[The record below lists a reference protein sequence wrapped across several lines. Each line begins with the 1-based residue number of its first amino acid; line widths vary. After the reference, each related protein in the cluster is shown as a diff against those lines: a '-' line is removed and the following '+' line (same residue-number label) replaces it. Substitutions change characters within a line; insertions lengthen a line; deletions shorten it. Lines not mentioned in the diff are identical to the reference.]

1 MIQPLPRTIFRFL
14 GSMNLAITLLVA
26 VAIAA
31 IIGTVLKQNQPYTD
45 YVFKFGPFWFEIFKT
60 LDLYDVYSS
69 SWFLVLLSFLVIS
82 TSVCVYRN
90 TPHMLRDMKNFH
102 DHAQQASL
110 QRLAHH
116 YSWQSVQS
124 LQNCADFVGIVLK
137 HNHYKSKIIDTR
149 DGLLIAAKKGSGSRL
164 GYIFTHLAIVIICI
178 GGLLD
183 GNVPLK
189 LAELRGD
196 IAVET
201 RRIPA
206 SEVPDKSTLS
216 TDNLSF
222 RANIDIT
229 EGKAANIAFIDFK
242 DGYLVQE
249 LPFTIQVADFRIEH
263 YESGQPKSF
272 ESDLIILD
280 KASDTPIKQTISVN
294 HPFSYKGYTIYQN
307 SFGDGGSVLNLN
319 LQPLTA
325 SANARLQKAQAT
337 VKEPLKLATAA
348 GTLTLEVSDFRPFNV
363 NPDPLGV
370 KKFRN
375 IGPSFQFKLRKPNGT
390 ANEYIN
396 YMQPV
401 EQEGAKY
408 YLSGMRSSPAES
420 FKYWYIPADTE
431 QRMDRFFNFL
441 STLNSSEKLAKIAL
455 ASAQA
460 TDNSK
465 HLPLDQQQKVADFMV
480 TISRQFVEGGSEK
493 VSAELAKSVPEQNR
507 QKIAQLYATVLN
519 QFLKNVYLSV
529 LKTEGVDIRQP
540 ISAFDQ
546 RFFEDAV
553 NAISVAY
560 QYDSPVLLE
569 LASFKHIEA
578 TGLQIT
584 RAPGKW
590 LVFPGCLLLVI
601 GVFCMFYLPQR
612 RLWVL
617 MQNADEQTSLILA
630 GSALRNRYD
639 FDKEFELIRQ
649 DLAQTL
655 K

>member
-1 MIQPLPRTIFRFL
+1 
-14 GSMNLAITLLVA
+14 MNLAITLLVA

-31 IIGTVLKQNQPYTD
+31 VIGTVLKQNQPYTD

-69 SWFLVLLSFLVIS
+69 SWFLILLSFLVVS

-90 TPHMLRDMKNFH
+90 TPHMLRDMKTFH
-102 DHAQQASL
+102 EQAHKTSL
-110 QRLAHH
+110 QRLPHH
-116 YSWQSVQS
+116 YAWQSGQS
-124 LQNCADFVGIVLK
+124 LQNCADFVSALLK
-137 HNHYKSKIIDTR
+137 HKRYTSKIIDTQ
-149 DGLLIAAKKGSGSRL
+149 DGLLIAAKKGAGSRL
-164 GYIFTHLAIVIICI
+164 GYIFTHAAIVIICT

-189 LAELRGD
+189 IAEMRGT

-201 RRIPA
+201 RKLPV
-206 SEVPDKSTLS
+206 SKVPEKSTLS
-216 TDNLSF
+216 VNNLSF

-242 DGYLVQE
+242 DGYLVQK
-249 LPFTIQVADFRIEH
+249 LPFTIQVTDFRIEH
-263 YESGQPKSF
+263 YASGQPKSF
-272 ESDLIILD
+272 ESDLVIVD
-280 KASDTPIKQTISVN
+280 KTSDIPVKQTIAVN
-294 HPFSYKGYTIYQN
+294 HPFSYRGYTIYQN

-325 SANARLQKAQAT
+325 DANASPQTIKAT
-337 VKEPLKLATAA
+337 VKEPLQLITTA
-348 GTLTLEVSDFRPFNV
+348 GKYTLEVSDFRPFNV

-375 IGPSFQFKLRKPNGT
+375 IGPSFQFKLRKPTGA

-420 FKYWYIPADTE
+420 FKYWYIPADNE
-431 QRMDRFFNFL
+431 QRMDRFLKFL
-441 STLNSSEKLAKIAL
+441 ATLNNKDRLAKIAL

-465 HLPLDQQQKVADFMV
+465 HLPLAEQQRVADFMV
-480 TISRQFVEGGSEK
+480 AISRQFVEGGSEK
-493 VSAELAKSVPEQNR
+493 VSEQLAKSVPEQNR
-507 QKIAQLYATVLN
+507 QKIAELYATVLN

-529 LKTEGVDIRQP
+529 LETEGIDTRKP

-560 QYDSPVLLE
+560 QYDAPVLLE

-590 LVFPGCLLLVI
+590 LVFPGCLLLVVGI
-601 GVFCMFYLPQR
+601 FCMFYLPQR

-617 MQNADEQTSLILA
+617 MHNAGAQTSLLLA

-649 DLAQTL
+649 DLAQKL
-655 K
+655 N

>member
-1 MIQPLPRTIFRFL
+1 
-14 GSMNLAITLLVA
+14 MNLAITLLVA

-31 IIGTVLKQNQPYTD
+31 VIGTVLKQNQPYTD
-45 YVFKFGPFWFEIFKT
+45 YVFKFGPFWFEIFKS

-69 SWFLVLLSFLVIS
+69 SWFLVLLSFLVVS

-102 DHAQQASL
+102 DHAQKASL

-116 YSWQSVQS
+116 SPWQSAHP
-124 LQNCADFVGIVLK
+124 LQACADFAGALLK
-137 HNHYKSKIIDTR
+137 HRHYKSKIIDTQ
-149 DGLLIAAKKGSGSRL
+149 DGLLVAAKKGSASRL

-189 LAELRGD
+189 FAEMRGD

-201 RRIPA
+201 RKIPA
-206 SEVPDKSTLS
+206 SQVPDKSTLS

-263 YESGQPKSF
+263 YPSGQPKSF

-280 KASDTPIKQTISVN
+280 KTADAPIKQTIAVN
-294 HPFSYKGYTIYQN
+294 HPFSYHGYTIYQN

-319 LQPLTA
+319 VQPLTTG
-325 SANARLQKAQAT
+325 SKPQRIKAT
-337 VKEPLKLATAA
+337 VKEPLKLTTAA
-348 GTLTLEVSDFRPFNV
+348 GTFTLEVSDFRPFNV

-375 IGPSFQFKLRKPNGT
+375 IGPSFQFKLRKSTGA

-408 YLSGMRSSPAES
+408 YLSGTRSTPADS
-420 FKYWYIPADTE
+420 FNYWYIPADAE
-431 QRMDRFFNFL
+431 QRMDRFL
-441 STLNSSEKLAKIAL
+441 ALMATLNNPDKLARIAL

-460 TDNSK
+460 TENSK
-465 HLPLDQQQKVADFMV
+465 HLPQAQQQKAADFMV
-480 TISRQFVEGGSEK
+480 AISRQFVEGGSEK

-529 LKTEGVDIRQP
+529 LKAEGVDIRQP

-546 RFFEDAV
+546 HFFEDAV

-560 QYDSPVLLE
+560 QYGSPVLLE
-569 LASFKHIEA
+569 MSSFKHIEA

-590 LVFPGCLLLVI
+590 LVFPGCMLLVV

-612 RLWVL
+612 RLWLL
-617 MQNADEQTSLILA
+617 MQNNEGQTSLILA

-649 DLAQTL
+649 ELAQKL
-655 K
+655 N